1 MLPLDGW
8 LCTNRVV
15 RVLEADNTIC
25 PTQGNPPTGRRGE
38 KGPVVAL
45 PQNESRPKANPFD
58 PSHHRRRRR
67 RRRRPHAASPF
78 GPRVRTHD
86 QSLVRL
92 ARSVI
97 SASALAP
104 IVRFARCPRPRD
116 RPRPPIPFDH
126 ALAPHPLGPA
136 GRGEPDHRR
145 RCSPPLLHRFPRY
158 GASGCRGADRPADPR
173 HLRPEA
179 IRRTAGTVAWDM
191 MQYYK
196 GNLSGATPGILPGPP
211 PAGDYYWWE
220 AGAMWGTLIDYW
232 AWTGDA
238 TYNDEVMTAMQ
249 WQVGPGRDYQPPN
262 VTASLGND
270 DQAFWGMSAMLAA
283 ESRFPD
289 PPADRPQWLALAQA
303 VFNTQAAPD
312 RHDQDCG
319 GGMHWQIYSFNTGY
333 DYKNSIANGCFFNL
347 GARLY
352 RYTGNETYRDWA
364 VRTWDWM
371 EAVGY
376 LDAATYAIY
385 DGAHG
390 KHNCTD
396 INMAEFS
403 YNNAVFAQ
411 GAAFLYNAT
420 EDAVWKARTERL
432 VSHGLKTFFPEG
444 VAVELPC
451 EKPGTCTTDMLSF
464 KGFLHRWYAVIT
476 QMVPSISA
484 SIAPMLAKS
493 AAAAIRQCTGGAFGR
508 QCGFQWATGTYDGR
522 TGVSQQ
528 MSVLGAVLSQL
539 IGDAKSPVT
548 AKSGGTSKG
557 DPNAGARSSLCES
570 CRRNDRPVT
579 VGDRVG
585 AGMLTFALVAL
596 ATGLFG
602 WIIMDIRDS

>member
-1 MLPLDGW
+1 MDGFARTEWYVCSRLTTQSAQHRGTLPPGDEERRVRSSPSHRTNHVRRRIPSILLTTADADADVDDRT
-8 LCTNRVV
+8 LPRRSDQECVRTTNRSFV
-15 RVLEADNTIC
+15 
-25 PTQGNPPTGRRGE
+25 
-38 KGPVVAL
+38 
-45 PQNESRPKANPFD
+45 S
-58 PSHHRRRRR
+58 
-67 RRRRPHAASPF
+67 
-78 GPRVRTHD
+78 
-86 QSLVRL
+86 L
-92 ARSVI
+92 ARSFPRRPLLRSSVSPDARGPGI
-97 SASALAP
+97 VLGRPFPSTMRSLLTLSALLAVASLTIADDAP
-104 IVRFARCPRPRD
+104 PRFSID
-116 RPRPPIPFDH
+116 
-126 ALAPHPLGPA
+126 
-136 GRGEPDHRR
+136 
-145 RCSPPLLHRFPRY
+145 SQ
-158 GASGCRGADRPADPR
+158 
-173 HLRPEA
+173 EA

-476 QMVPSISA
+476 QMVPSTSA

-493 AAAAIRQCTGGAFGR
+493 AAASIRQCTGGAFGR

-557 DPNAGARSSLCES
+557 DPNAGARSSLGES